1 MQDTLNYLAGHMR
14 DAPEANQE
22 AWIRAMFYPARL
34 SAQQVSSFRLGDI
47 GSRPRIPLD
56 LAIYYLEFALDGP
69 YDIAFFAEDDSTDTA
84 HLIRVLRHRPS
95 KHRNYEPRVKLVALL
110 STIDGANY
118 RNILLPNETRRRL
131 QDIIRRLTP
140 TEGKSPNAVAD
151 ARPASPPA
159 ADLPHAIPGSSTD
172 CDAPRGAVPCDSWVL
187 APPSEQLAQL
197 LDRPSH
203 VQPSLAPSMAV
214 LPQPL
219 VATAAASH
227 SVPFSRQ
234 EPVCPKPLAVPA
246 QPQPH
251 RAPNHELLGFH
262 LCAEPTAKR
271 CDPRSKAVPTSVPGE
286 GWTLIHRNRRSS
298 GGPTPIQTALP
309 KAACIALENSFAA
322 LTNLSSDPEPDSQST
337 VQRVRFPRSA
347 TPSQGYE
354 RISKRGKAPRSH
366 PTLADFLGGVLSPA
380 SEAPSSTRRRRRPRA
395 SPRHPPPLP
404 VIAESNVETDTERC
418 TRASCPYAP
427 PCDIAANIPPG
438 TADREGSPSPT
449 LPPDTSS
456 DAVAATASLDLP
468 SEGISASLSVIGS
481 EDGHLP
487 SFQEG
492 SEEIGLAGVVSAR
505 LPPEASEGFPEDSTD
520 DDGYGLPPFYLTV
533 RWQGKFHSV
542 QIRESRIRAIRH
554 LPEALLAALHPA
566 AAQPL
571 DPLSRPIVSYYGG
584 AVGGE
589 PAQILR
595 KLRHHEIPH
604 TWHALRLFSQR
615 AGFVTLNLPLRG
627 GSDRD
632 STSQSSQSSQVSVS
646 TQLPST
652 DDVSSWASLDV
663 TFNQLMRGGDLQG
676 LHFVETAQLLMA
688 FVTPPDFAILDQVDL
703 TVQRLVTPARVAALQ
718 MMLYSIDI
726 PPVQLPDWIQPDRGL
741 AVRLNGL
748 TVQDLLPSTSANYRP
763 HVQDL
768 TRALTS
774 MLESASPEI
783 AALRLSRQE
792 PQAYTDMVASLQITF
807 GNSGSHQTAGGNA
820 SSRQALDAQV
830 ILPPG
835 DGWRQTL
842 MTRHLGRSGAGYFSL
857 FPNLALV
864 EAPLHPAD
872 SILLKALDVA
882 TSDDGHSFRNL
893 ASHAFSR
900 VLGGSYAQLRYS
912 TDDPDSRD
920 RRHLVPHGPR
930 SSKSQLVLGTGL
942 LALLEA
948 RRVSRVV
955 DLLLGSGDMI
965 PVRVTVSL
973 PEVPIAALWTLI
985 KQASPGALVPL
996 EAVDPQWMQRNPPL
1010 PLVVGPLSRN
1020 WTHSTLHEPGRVEL
1034 GAKLQ
1039 SLSESLTFRSSQND
1053 QACLCRF
1060 VGKPLSPHAVMFE
1073 CPDPTALQFLVAH
1086 LSSSHGM
1093 AQLET
1098 RLGSKGLRLFLAAV
1112 PLECLNLL
1120 APSDFQK
1127 SIAQYAAPRSK

>member
-1 MQDTLNYLAGHMR
+1 MR
-14 DAPEANQE
+14 DASEAKQE
-22 AWIRAMFYPARL
+22 AWIRAMFYPTRL

-56 LAIYYLEFALDGP
+56 LAIFYLEIALDGP
-69 YDIAFFAEDDSTDTA
+69 YDIAFFAEDDSTETA
-84 HLIRVLRHRPS
+84 HLIRVLRHRPP
-95 KHRNYEPRVKLVALL
+95 KHRNYEPGVKLVALL

-140 TEGKSPNAVAD
+140 TEGKSPNSVVD
-151 ARPASPPA
+151 APPASPSA
-159 ADLPHAIPGSSTD
+159 ADLPHAIPGSSTYR
-172 CDAPRGAVPCDSWVL
+172 DAPRGAVPCDSWVL
-187 APPSEQLAQL
+187 APPSEELVQP
-197 LDRPSH
+197 LDRPAH
-203 VQPSLAPSMAV
+203 VQPSLGPSLAG

-227 SVPFSRQ
+227 PVPAARQ
-234 EPVCPKPLAVPA
+234 EPVCPEPSAVPA
-246 QPQPH
+246 QPWTPPPH
-251 RAPNHELLGFH
+251 RAPNRELLGFH
-262 LCAEPTAKR
+262 LYSEPTAKR

-298 GGPTPIQTALP
+298 GGSTPIQTALP
-309 KAACIALENSFAA
+309 KAAGIALENSFAA
-322 LTNLSSDPEPDSQST
+322 LTSLSSDPEPDFQST
-337 VQRVRFPRSA
+337 VQRVRSPSSA
-347 TPSQGYE
+347 TPSHGYE
-354 RISKRGKAPRSH
+354 RVSKRGNAPRSH
-366 PTLADFLGGVLSPA
+366 PTLADFLSGVPSPA
-380 SEAPSSTRRRRRPRA
+380 VEAPSSTRRRRRPRA
-395 SPRHPPPLP
+395 SPRHRSPLP
-404 VIAESNVETDTERC
+404 VIAESNGETDKERC
-418 TRASCPYAP
+418 TQSSCSYAH
-427 PCDIAANIPPG
+427 PCDIAVNIPLG

-456 DAVAATASLDLP
+456 DDVAATASLDLP
-468 SEGISASLSVIGS
+468 SQEISASLSVIGS
-481 EDGHLP
+481 EDGHLS

-492 SEEIGLAGVVSAR
+492 PEELGLAGVVSAR

-520 DDGYGLPPFYLTV
+520 DDDDGLPPFYLTV

-554 LPEALLAALHPA
+554 LPEALLAALNPA
-566 AAQPL
+566 AAQLL

-595 KLRHHEIPH
+595 KLRYNEIPH
-604 TWHALRLFSQR
+604 TWHTLRLFSQR

-632 STSQSSQSSQVSVS
+632 SSSQSSQSSQVSVS
-646 TQLPST
+646 AQLPST
-652 DDVSSWASLDV
+652 DDVSSWASLDA

-688 FVTPPDFAILDQVDL
+688 FVIPSEFAILDQVDL
-703 TVQRLVTPARVAALQ
+703 TAQRLVTPARVAALQ
-718 MMLYSIDI
+718 TMLHSIDI

-807 GNSGSHQTAGGNA
+807 GNSVSHQTAGGNT

-842 MTRHLGRSGAGYFSL
+842 MTRHLGRSGAGYLSL

-872 SILLKALDVA
+872 STLLKALDVA
-882 TSDDGHSFRNL
+882 TSGDGHSFRNL
-893 ASHAFSR
+893 VSHAFSR

-948 RRVSRVV
+948 RRISRVV
-955 DLLLGSGDMI
+955 ELLLGSGDMI

-973 PEVPIAALWTLI
+973 PEVPVAALWTLI

-996 EAVDPQWMQRNPPL
+996 EAVDPQWIQRNPPL

-1020 WTHSTLHEPGRVEL
+1020 WTHTTLHEPGRVEL

-1039 SLSESLTFRSSQND
+1039 NLSESLTFRSSQND

-1098 RLGSKGLRLFLAAV
+1098 SLGSRGLRLFLAAV

-1120 APSDFQK
+1120 APRDFQK